1 MGKHVRALVSS
12 HVQSFHCIGGDCPDT
27 CCQGWRVDI
36 DKGAFDLY
44 QRMTDPK
51 FGPALREAVVP
62 NTDRQTPEAYA
73 TLKMNR
79 DGKCPLLTGDG
90 LCSVHKD
97 LGPQYLSHLCLTYP
111 RKYQTV
117 DGRLEKSANISCP
130 EVSRLALLQPEG
142 VKFEQVDEPV
152 SQILM
157 GSTLQVPARLQ
168 PLFWDIRLFCLG
180 LLQERAYTIPERLI
194 GLGLFVQSL
203 QRCVDR
209 AEYAKIPELILRFTR
224 LSQSGELRQ
233 PIPTGEANVLVQ
245 MKLVSQLFNIMGSRQ
260 LSPRSK
266 ALWREFLE
274 GIGYRN
280 AVPVEQVAGT
290 YKNARESIYLP
301 FLRDYEYLMENY
313 LVHQA
318 YTNVF
323 PFNPEGALFQSYAEL
338 VVDYSLLVVQL
349 VGRGAFHGRLWP
361 ELVVESASMHAREM
375 THNAERRKD
384 LIDWLK
390 KSELF
395 TLGTIATMLA

>member
-1 MGKHVRALVSS
+1 M
-12 HVQSFHCIGGDCPDT
+12 
-27 CCQGWRVDI
+27 
-36 DKGAFDLY
+36 
-44 QRMTDPK
+44 
-51 FGPALREAVVP
+51 
-62 NTDRQTPEAYA
+62 
-73 TLKMNR
+73 
-79 DGKCPLLTGDG
+79 
-90 LCSVHKD
+90 
-97 LGPQYLSHLCLTYP
+97 
-111 RKYQTV
+111 
-117 DGRLEKSANISCP
+117 
-130 EVSRLALLQPEG
+130 
-142 VKFEQVDEPV
+142 
-152 SQILM
+152 
-157 GSTLQVPARLQ
+157 
-168 PLFWDIRLFCLG
+168 FWDIRLFCLG